1 MVSLVELSDQ
11 CSDIQKRTAPKQAKL
26 RVFTQS
32 GWFLERL
39 ISVWKTVRG
48 AQERAI
54 QGRMV
59 LRLDLF
65 IVVT

>member
-32 GWFLERL
+32 GSFEKFAESWRQN
-39 ISVWKTVRG
+39 
-48 AQERAI
+48 AY
-54 QGRMV
+54 
-59 LRLDLF
+59 LDA
-65 IVVT
+65 